1 MLFGLKYVRATYQCL
16 INKTFEEQIGRIVKV
31 YVDDMIVKRK
41 TFEQNLIDLKEVFVV
56 WQQYQIRLNPTK
68 CAFFI
73 RGEKFLGYMES
84 GKGIES
90 NP

>member
-56 WQQYQIRLNPTK
+56 
-68 CAFFI
+68 
-73 RGEKFLGYMES
+73 
-84 GKGIES
+84 
-90 NP
+90 